1 MAANEL
7 ERAVIE
13 AARALVSSE
22 PFNLCQKF
30 NLCQNEWV
38 AIDLATAVQTLDA
51 WQATQDP
58 TVKERGWH
66 EVAEGDELRGNNGT
80 FYPVIR
86 TLKVQRGKYEV
97 IVRVDGTPTQLIRP
111 GPHDKNP
118 TAWVRRGAAGAAVDI
133 ITHVFASGP
142 DPTE

>member
-13 AARALVSSE
+13 AARAFVQAAGYEGEAALVE
-22 PFNLCQKF
+22 A
-30 NLCQNEWV
+30 V
-38 AIDLATAVQTLDA
+38 TALDA

-58 TVKERGWH
+58 TVVERGWH
-66 EVAEGDELRGNNGT
+66 EVAEGDELRGNNGQ